1 MRCKV
6 TQIFSNRANFCLLKS
21 RKVHKLCFFVQ
32 ETTVFMT
39 RIALFASGSGSNAE
53 NIVRYFS
60 GHEDISVPLIISNKR
75 DAYVHERAD
84 RLGIPSFTFSKAE
97 FDEGSAL
104 IDMLRSYDIDYI
116 VLAGFL
122 LKVSQ
127 SLLDTYPGR
136 IINIHPALLPKF
148 GGKGMYGGRVHQAV
162 VEAGEKESGITIHY
176 IDENYDEG
184 DIIFQVTCEVLP
196 EDTPED
202 VAQKVHALEYAH
214 FPRVIE
220 AVVKGEDFSKFG

>member
-1 MRCKV
+1 
-6 TQIFSNRANFCLLKS
+6 
-21 RKVHKLCFFVQ
+21 
-32 ETTVFMT
+32 
-39 RIALFASGSGSNAE
+39 
-53 NIVRYFS
+53 
-60 GHEDISVPLIISNKR
+60 
-75 DAYVHERAD
+75 
-84 RLGIPSFTFSKAE
+84 
-97 FDEGSAL
+97 
-104 IDMLRSYDIDYI
+104 
-116 VLAGFL
+116 LAGFL

-220 AVVKGEDFSKFG
+220 AVVKGKDLSKFG

>member
-1 MRCKV
+1 MHKLR
-6 TQIFSNRANFCLLKS
+6 FF
-21 RKVHKLCFFVQ
+21 VHKIA
-32 ETTVFMT
+32 VFMT

-60 GHEDISVPLIISNKR
+60 GKEDISIPLIISNKR
-75 DAYVHERAD
+75 DAYVHERAA

-97 FDEGSAL
+97 FDEGSEIIGL
-104 IDMLRSYDIDYI
+104 LRSYSTDYI

-127 SLLDTYPGR
+127 PLLDTYPGR

-148 GGKGMYGGRVHQAV
+148 GGKGMYGDRVHQAV
-162 VEAGEKESGITIHY
+162 VEAGETVSGITIHY
-176 IDENYDEG
+176 IDEHYDEG
-184 DIIFQVTCEVLP
+184 DIIFQATCEVRPGDAP
-196 EDTPED
+196 EE
-202 VAQKVHALEYAH
+202 VARKVHALEYAH

-220 AVVKGEDFSKFG
+220 AVVKGE